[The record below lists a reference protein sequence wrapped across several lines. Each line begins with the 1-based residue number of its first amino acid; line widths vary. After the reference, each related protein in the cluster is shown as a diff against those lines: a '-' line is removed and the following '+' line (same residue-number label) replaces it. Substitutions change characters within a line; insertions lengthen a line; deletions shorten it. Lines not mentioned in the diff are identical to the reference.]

1 MSLVKLW
8 YVNGFEIFFFR
19 KFRRVSTQIP
29 PYFPVFYRLIFPG
42 QNALF
47 RGIKCRITS
56 EPLEGSAQIRC
67 HSLSL
72 NEWNSEITKI
82 YISMHFQNLPG
93 QANTANK
100 LLKSQI
106 FDQHWLICEE
116 SLHHACTNNFCHQ
129 FHKISAEYA
138 G

>member
-1 MSLVKLW
+1 M
-8 YVNGFEIFFFR
+8 
-19 KFRRVSTQIP
+19 STQIP

-56 EPLEGSAQIRC
+56 ELLEGSAQIRC

-93 QANTANK
+93 QQSNIFHIFNPQCNIFHIILPPNIPYSTSCVSPLCMHWSSTIMLK
-100 LLKSQI
+100 GLLHI
-106 FDQHWLICEE
+106 VLFVYI
-116 SLHHACTNNFCHQ
+116 LHFGGW
-129 FHKISAEYA
+129 FI
-138 G
+138 